1 MQKRAI
7 SLSVG
12 NELLMWVRLAAQQD
26 PTFILKCWFKVFPR
40 IHKSFSMLVIQ
51 SPSLKGP
58 LENRFF
64 WVFLR
69 RYTSVK
75 KDHRATL
82 K

>member
-26 PTFILKCWFKVFPR
+26 PTFILKCWFKVSHR
-40 IHKSFSMLVIQ
+40 ILKSFSMLAIQ

-64 WVFLR
+64 WVFLC